1 MELVISVY
9 NWFTTN
15 YNAIADIVAYTIAI
29 ASIIVK
35 MTPTLRDDNVLK
47 EIIKFLGKFIALDKY
62 GPDGQE

>member
-35 MTPTLRDDNVLK
+35 ITPTLRDDNVLK

-62 GPDGQE
+62 GQDGQE

>member
-15 YNAIADIVAYTIAI
+15 FNALASVVAYTIAI

-35 MTPTLRDDNVLK
+35 LTPTLRDDNVLK
-47 EIIKFLGKFIALDKY
+47 EIIKFLGKFVALDKY